1 MPQTRRRTAVFCL
14 SLVLASASGCMNDDD
29 LTTKVAAEDQAEAVI
44 PLLVAT
50 TFGTLREVGTI
61 VRAAAEAPSSVADAT
76 AEDECSPIHS
86 FCSDPL
92 TGVICPADAMVSV
105 CRFSDCHR
113 NWVSWTLDGTVTIQ
127 GSGPHALAFDLEF
140 DRTYRISGQARITL
154 GESCATMDLV
164 ELASETPKFSSTAV
178 GQLQDC
184 PSAQSGSIQA
194 LVSATGFRPTVFE
207 MTLDSDGGSVIVI
220 DVATR
225 ERLYLCRWRRWVD
238 LGNGEPPPHPECSPY
253 GA

>member
-1 MPQTRRRTAVFCL
+1 MLARSKRVAVFGL
-14 SLVLASASGCMNDDD
+14 SVLLASAMGCIDDDD
-29 LTTKVAAEDQAEAVI
+29 LTTKMVAEDQAEAVI
-44 PLLVAT
+44 RLLV
-50 TFGTLREVGTI
+50 GMTLGSLSEVATI
-61 VRAAAEAPSSVADAT
+61 VRAATVAAEANQ
-76 AEDECSPIHS
+76 EDGCSPIS
-86 FCSDPL
+86 YCS
-92 TGVICPADAMVSV
+92 GGMICPVDAITSV
-105 CRFSDCHR
+105 CRLSNCGR
-113 NWVSWTLDGTVTIQ
+113 VSTGVVLDGTVTIQ

-140 DRTYRISGQARITL
+140 DRTYRVSGRARITL
-154 GESCATMDLV
+154 GESCATMDMA

-184 PSAQSGSIQA
+184 PSAPSGSIQA

-207 MTLDSDGGSVIVI
+207 MTLDGDGGSVIVI

-238 LGNGEPPPHPECSPY
+238 LGNGEPPPHPECSPS